1 VVPTFPETPT
11 LVTTPTASTAAIA
24 GAPAPGEETTAVSPT
39 NISTITATTGVTST
53 ASAPVTIVTT
63 LSDGARRFE
72 HTGDGF
78 AITLPAG
85 WDAIDPAAPQLT
97 APVHTKRLGGADRQS
112 PNAAASGRTFF
123 ALDVAPTAGI
133 TPGTNV
139 NLLPTVTTPAPLDQ
153 FIDDLVVQLQN
164 SQVVDGAI
172 AQRRVTVGSGDAV
185 ELRYRVRQVDAS
197 GPAITTT
204 QYIFDQD
211 RRNYALTFSARQEH
225 ANAYA
230 PVFEQIAQSFTVTP

>member
-1 VVPTFPETPT
+1 M
-11 LVTTPTASTAAIA
+11 
-24 GAPAPGEETTAVSPT
+24 
-39 NISTITATTGVTST
+39 
-53 ASAPVTIVTT
+53 
-63 LSDGARRFE
+63 SDGAQRFE

-97 APVHTKRLGGADRQS
+97 APVQAALAQS
-112 PNAAASGRTFF
+112 GLVGLTANPQTLQQAGVLFF
-123 ALDVAPTAGI
+123 ALDVAPAADI

-225 ANAYA
+225 ADAYA